1 MMTTPDI
8 VQQCGMKIETDTS
21 GSLPE
26 IDNQDVNVNVI
37 IVNLF
42 DLGLEEVLQK
52 VFLYLDPKSLK
63 NCKST
68 CSQWREFIHRRIW
81 NSKSAKHQL
90 HHKLNSGWKCEAPV
104 RMINKVLHDYV
115 HYLVCDSEVIVCGLE
130 GGSIMAFHADTV
142 EQIYYLPV
150 QQDGP
155 FASGDVQMDVFGDHL
170 MTVSDGIVKIF
181 EKMTGKELH
190 SSKPLGT
197 RNVFG
202 VKMLK
207 NVGVVG
213 AENGNICFLRRGA
226 TNQEWT
232 EEKVFSGVHEITHIE
247 GEGSRLVIGSRN
259 GIFLWDIEERK
270 VIPSREPVL
279 MATWMLTFHFPHVC
293 VVGGSDWD
301 GLLVLNIVTGKR
313 VRHVETDLSLHNI
326 HSNGR
331 FVLVSEISNIYSTAE
346 HRKEKIE
353 VVMYDMEELRNES
366 IKDTDLWSRRMSF
379 SPSLSQINAVS
390 NVSKFAVSYR
400 KKLTVYDVWKDRDY
414 EECPDESEY
423 KPLDLPALVVSDS
436 EEDEENQHDY
446 YNPAFVHMESS
457 DTDSDEDE
465 EENHPHDD
473 MSSPSSIESESD
485 AENMNE

>member
-1 MMTTPDI
+1 MTALDA
-8 VQQCGMKIETDTS
+8 VQYCGMKMETVTS
-21 GSLPE
+21 GSSAK
-26 IDNQDVNVNVI
+26 IDNQDVNVTVI
-37 IVNLF
+37 IENLF

-90 HHKLNSGWKCEAPV
+90 HHKLNSGWKREAPV
-104 RMINKVLHDYV
+104 RMINKELHEYV

-130 GGSIMAFHADTV
+130 GGPIMAFQADTV
-142 EQIYYLPV
+142 EQLYYLPV
-150 QQDGP
+150 QQEGP
-155 FASGDVQMDVFGDHL
+155 FVSGDVQMDVFGDHL
-170 MTVSDGIVKIF
+170 MTVSDGIVKIL

-226 TNQEWT
+226 TDQEWT
-232 EEKVFSGVHEITHIE
+232 EEKVFSGVREITHIE

-259 GIFLWDIEERK
+259 GIFLWDISERK
-270 VIPSREPVL
+270 VIPSREPIL
-279 MATWMLTFHFPHVC
+279 IATWMLTFHFPHVC

-331 FVLVSEISNIYSTAE
+331 FVLVSEISNIYSTVA
-346 HRKEKIE
+346 HRKDKIE
-353 VVMYDMEELRNES
+353 VVMYDLEELRNET

-390 NVSKFAVSYR
+390 NVTKFAVSYR
-400 KKLTVYDVWKDRDY
+400 KKLTVYDVWNDRQY
-414 EECPDESEY
+414 EECPDQSEY
-423 KPLDLPALVVSDS
+423 KPVDLPSLVHTDS
-436 EEDEENQHDY
+436 EENEENQHDY
-446 YNPAFVHMESS
+446 YNPAFVHMVCKLS
-457 DTDSDEDE
+457 
-465 EENHPHDD
+465 N
-473 MSSPSSIESESD
+473 
-485 AENMNE
+485 